1 MKLDAQIINHN
12 YVTRMVVFS
21 IFLFKNYR
29 KEEAV
34 YFQMINNFLKK
45 KIGYKID
52 LSIECGPKF
61 ALEDSRDILI
71 ENILND
77 DDDFDHMNLVVA
89 TFKTALKEVN
99 MQIDLNK
106 EDKYE
111 NYLYS

>member
-1 MKLDAQIINHN
+1 VKLDAQIINHN

-52 LSIECGPKF
+52 LSIECGPKL